1 MAEAHNSNRRSI
13 LGFFSLGALLLS
25 LSLTSTVFSATPGS
39 NNNGYEVDDELLLI
53 LKNAVEATDS
63 FDDKYDAQVWLMD
76 KSNRMSR
83 FSKDPEKRLSLLRSI
98 HRAATRAEL
107 NPEVVLAVI
116 EVESHFN
123 PYAVSSVGAQGMMQV
138 MPFWKNEIGRADDNL
153 IDLETNLRYGC
164 TILKHYI
171 KRSDGHLANALARY
185 NGSYGS
191 YRYSSKV
198 MDAWDKWR

>member
-1 MAEAHNSNRRSI
+1 MLAQRNAALYRLSAI
-13 LGFFSLGALLLS
+13 KWLIAALLLVW
-25 LSLTSTVFSATPGS
+25 LPTLAIASTD
-39 NNNGYEVDDELLLI
+39 NNGYEVDDELLLI
-53 LKNAVEATDS
+53 LKNALEATDS

-83 FSKDPEKRLSLLRSI
+83 FSKDPQQRLSLLRSI
-98 HRAATRAEL
+98 HRAATRADL

-123 PYAVSSVGAQGMMQV
+123 RFAVSSVGAQGMMQV

>member
-1 MAEAHNSNRRSI
+1 MLAQHKAALYLSAAI
-13 LGFFSLGALLLS
+13 KWLLTALLMLW
-25 LSLTSTVFSATPGS
+25 LPTSVLASTE
-39 NNNGYEVDDELLLI
+39 NH
-53 LKNAVEATDS
+53 
-63 FDDKYDAQVWLMD
+63 DAQVWLMD

-83 FSKDPEKRLSLLRSI
+83 FSKDPQQRLSLLRSI
-98 HRAATRAEL
+98 HRAATRADL

-123 PYAVSSVGAQGMMQV
+123 RFAVSSVGAQGMMQV

>member
-1 MAEAHNSNRRSI
+1 MAAQRESVPSRAAI
-13 LGFFSLGALLLS
+13 QWLLVTLLL
-25 LSLTSTVFSATPGS
+25 LWLPTTTLASTDSH
-39 NNNGYEVDDELLLI
+39 NGYEVDDELLLI
-53 LKNAVEATDS
+53 LKNSVEATDS

-83 FSKDPEKRLSLLRSI
+83 FSKDPQQRLSLLRSI

-123 PYAVSSVGAQGMMQV
+123 RYAVSSVGAQGIMQV

-171 KRSDGHLANALARY
+171 KRSNGHLANALARY

>member
-1 MAEAHNSNRRSI
+1 MLAQHKAALYSSAAI
-13 LGFFSLGALLLS
+13 KWLLTALLVLW
-25 LSLTSTVFSATPGS
+25 LPTSALASTE
-39 NNNGYEVDDELLLI
+39 NHNGYEVDDELLLI

-83 FSKDPEKRLSLLRSI
+83 FSKDPQQRLSLLRSI
-98 HRAATRAEL
+98 HRAATRADL

-123 PYAVSSVGAQGMMQV
+123 RFAVSSVGAQGMMQV

>member
-1 MAEAHNSNRRSI
+1 MLAQHKAALYLSAAI
-13 LGFFSLGALLLS
+13 KWLLTALLMLW
-25 LSLTSTVFSATPGS
+25 LPTSVLASTE
-39 NNNGYEVDDELLLI
+39 NHNGYEVDDELLLI

-83 FSKDPEKRLSLLRSI
+83 FSKDPQQRLSLLRSI
-98 HRAATRAEL
+98 HRAATRADL

-123 PYAVSSVGAQGMMQV
+123 RFAVSSVGAQGMMQV